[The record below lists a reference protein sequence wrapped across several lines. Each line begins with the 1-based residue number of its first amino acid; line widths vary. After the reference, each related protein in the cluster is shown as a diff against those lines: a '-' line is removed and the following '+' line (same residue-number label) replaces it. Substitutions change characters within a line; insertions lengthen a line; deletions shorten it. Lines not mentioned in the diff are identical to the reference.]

1 MLGKGLKRKDLFGLT
16 VSEVLVYGGLPP
28 CFGASSQAEG
38 PRGRKRWNKAVQFIA
53 AREGKEREGERRE
66 RDGIHGAFPISP
78 LVQAV
83 EQLHAHSGKSLT
95 P

>member
-38 PRGRKRWNKAVQFIA
+38 PRGRMRWNKAVQFIA
-53 AREGKEREGERRE
+53 AREGKEREGEEGNPWNFPHFPFSPGCRIVTHTFRE
-66 RDGIHGAFPISP
+66 VSY
-78 LVQAV
+78 
-83 EQLHAHSGKSLT
+83 SLS
-95 P
+95 